1 MTRVPARLAAV
12 ILTVGFVSGV
22 AYAAG
27 QPPSPAVPP
36 AAAVVPAPPTAPP
49 APPAPAAPAWSLAVH
64 GGAGTLPKDQTP
76 EQRQARLDSI
86 SAALAHGRDRLAAG
100 DAALDVVEDLVRR
113 LEDDPLFNAGKGAVF
128 TAEGTHELDAAI
140 MNGATLGCGAVAG
153 LTTVRHPISLAR
165 LVMEKTK
172 HVFLAGAGAERF
184 ADEMGVERVPN
195 DWFTTPARR
204 EQWLRERAGKHPEAR
219 HGTVGVVA
227 LDRAGHLAAATS
239 TGGTSD
245 KRWGRIGDVPVIGAG
260 TYADDR
266 VAVSCTGQGEE
277 FIRHGV
283 ARAVAFLVRYQN
295 LTVGEAARRLIG
307 ETLKPGDGG
316 LIAVGRD
323 GALALEF
330 STAIMYRGA
339 ADAGGRFE
347 LGAE

>member
-1 MTRVPARLAAV
+1 MTRAALRLAA
-12 ILTVGFVSGV
+12 LALCAT
-22 AYAAG
+22 ALAALACAAG
-27 QPPSPAVPP
+27 PPPSA
-36 AAAVVPAPPTAPP
+36 
-49 APPAPAAPAWSLAVH
+49 PAPAAAAAGPEWAIAVH
-64 GGAGTLPKDQTP
+64 GGAGTLPKDQTR
-76 EQRQARLDSI
+76 EQRQARLDAI
-86 SAALAHGRDRLAAG
+86 SAVLSRGRDRLAAG

-128 TAEGTHELDAAI
+128 TSEGTHELDAAI
-140 MNGATLGCGAVAG
+140 MDGATLGCGAVAG
-153 LTTVRHPISLAR
+153 LMTVRHPISLAR

-195 DWFTTPARR
+195 DWFTTPERR
-204 EQWLRERAGKHPEAR
+204 EQWLRDQAEEK

-227 LDRAGHLAAATS
+227 RDRAGNLAAATS
-239 TGGTSD
+239 TGGTSN

-283 ARAVAFLVRYQN
+283 AREVAFLVRYQK
-295 LTVGEAARRLIG
+295 LTIREAARRLIG

-316 LIAVGRD
+316 LIAAGRD
-323 GALALEF
+323 GSLALVF
-330 STAIMYRGA
+330 NTAIMYRGA
-339 ADAGGRFE
+339 ADAAGRFE
-347 LGAE
+347 VAAE